1 MDSNSSSMSICSDK
15 KDGLPLTFFVR
26 QNIPVNAR
34 KEDLSYLDDLE
45 MDDDCNG
52 SYTEDVEEQS
62 SAANARSHQKF
73 TGFGRVS

>member
-1 MDSNSSSMSICSDK
+1 MDSNSSSMSICSDNRA
-15 KDGLPLTFFVR
+15 GLPMTNMLK

-52 SYTEDVEEQS
+52 SYTEDVEE
-62 SAANARSHQKF
+62 
-73 TGFGRVS
+73 